1 MKRAVAATLALAVIA
16 SLSACKKH
24 EQAAHPDDQ
33 ATAPAATASG
43 AQETPAAQSPASTTA
58 FDPASLPVSDVP
70 LGDFP
75 YIALPTGYVTGSTP
89 DVADFDQVPFWTGDR
104 LQPVEGKV
112 WSAHIDAAQGKTFSD
127 LELERN
133 IESVVTALGGKKIFD
148 GKLPE
153 AATQKIKGWPRNIA
167 SKYNSGL
174 GDVWNNPAQVFVVHR
189 ADRDI
194 WIHLCSYQFGGGLL
208 IAETKPLQVTASL
221 LPASELKTQIDKT
234 GKVALHVNFAT
245 DKTDILPDS
254 QPQIAQVVQ
263 LLKQDAAL
271 KLAVNGYTDGTGDAA
286 HNKTLSEGRAKAV
299 VAALIAQGIEASRLT
314 AAGFGDADPVADNA
328 TEQGKSQNR
337 RVELVKKS

>member
-1 MKRAVAATLALAVIA
+1 MKKAVAATLALAVIS

-24 EQAAHPDDQ
+24 EQPAHPDDQ
-33 ATAPAATASG
+33 ATPPAATAS
-43 AQETPAAQSPASTTA
+43 ATQDASTQQAAASPA

-75 YIALPTGYVTGSTP
+75 YIALPSGYVAGTKP
-89 DVADFDQVPFWTGDR
+89 DIADFDQVPFWTGDR
-104 LQPVEGKV
+104 LEPVEGRV
-112 WSAHIDAAQGKTFSD
+112 WSAHIRSEAGKTFSD

-133 IESVVTALGGKKIFD
+133 IEAVVSAMGGKKIFD

-153 AATQKIKGWPRNIA
+153 AAGKKINEWPRDFAI
-167 SKYNSGL
+167 KYNSGL
-174 GDVWNNPAQVFVVHR
+174 GDVWNGVTQVYVVHR
-189 ADRDI
+189 ADRII
-194 WIHLCSYQFGGGLL
+194 WIHLCTDQFGGGLL

-286 HNKTLSEGRAKAV
+286 HNKSLSEGRAKAV
-299 VAALIAQGIEASRLT
+299 VAALVAQGIDASRLT